1 MKLPPKRK
9 TDDPILA
16 SEWNQL
22 IDAIAARTPHPGCG
36 LTLTTTAGGFSYS
49 GQPAASGPEASHPPF
64 AVVAISKD
72 DDEYLVTI
80 KEGSVIEH
88 QPVNAATPV
97 VKFRTPKYG
106 TTGLDAT
113 PRPQITMSIGDTL
126 WCKYETDSTGAITG
140 SPTVVVAAEE
150 PTSTH
155 YLPVTPGGSG
165 TSGVFHVPLFML
177 DEDDDDVPFV
187 TVYQQGDIE
196 HYAQLWTGENI
207 GDYGVGVFKKYDDT
221 TGKFQF
227 RKVHGTGPVSVSL
240 NGEYIEIALSSGITG
255 HVLIGIYPDQGGSGM
270 PPWEGPSTA
279 PDASLHW
286 FKFVNGVLV
295 ATTHTTVAYVSG
307 AWETRTVPTGYGD
320 EIRRVI
326 IPTDTGSMWY

>member
-1 MKLPPKRK
+1 
-9 TDDPILA
+9 
-16 SEWNQL
+16 
-22 IDAIAARTPHPGCG
+22 
-36 LTLTTTAGGFSYS
+36 
-49 GQPAASGPEASHPPF
+49 
-64 AVVAISKD
+64 
-72 DDEYLVTI
+72 
-80 KEGSVIEH
+80 
-88 QPVNAATPV
+88 
-97 VKFRTPKYG
+97 
-106 TTGLDAT
+106 
-113 PRPQITMSIGDTL
+113 
-126 WCKYETDSTGAITG
+126 
-140 SPTVVVAAEE
+140 
-150 PTSTH
+150 
-155 YLPVTPGGSG
+155 
-165 TSGVFHVPLFML
+165 ML